1 MLTVRQN
8 DYLRSLVTASMQKA
22 DAVAAASRVFP
33 DPREKP
39 PTRPTVTTPKPRD
52 PALPRFIVQSFRTG
66 SSECEPFSDQAF
78 AMRHASL
85 NAPSYVWSADRVTI
99 RDGNVSYP
107 KGERPLAQYA

>member
-1 MLTVRQN
+1 MLTPRQN
-8 DYLRSLVTASMQKA
+8 DYLRSLVTASMQQR

-39 PTRPTVTTPKPRD
+39 ASRPTVTTPKPRD
-52 PALPRFIVQSFRTG
+52 PAIPRFIVQTFRTG
-66 SSECEPFSDQAF
+66 KSECEPFGDQAF
-78 AMRHASL
+78 ALRHASL

-99 RDGNVSYP
+99 KDGVVHSP